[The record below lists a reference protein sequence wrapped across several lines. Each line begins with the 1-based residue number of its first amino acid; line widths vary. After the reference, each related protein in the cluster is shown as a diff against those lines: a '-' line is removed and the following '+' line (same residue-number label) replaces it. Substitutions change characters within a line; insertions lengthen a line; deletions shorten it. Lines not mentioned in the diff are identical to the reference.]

1 MKASMLKNRDIQ
13 AAWKYHEATKHSY
26 GSVRSSTHFL
36 DWANRPLP
44 FKIYPAIEA
53 IALPRDVP
61 QTGVAALAAISEQV
75 RAVGGGDAV
84 PDVRDLARILFFSA
98 GITRQRKYPGGEIC
112 FRAAACTGALYE
124 IELYVVSGEL
134 RGLDAGV
141 HHFNPADMSLG
152 LLRRGNFRGNLAQAT
167 AMEPAVAHA
176 PATIVCTGTYWRNAW
191 KYQAR
196 TYRHFG
202 WDNGTLLAN
211 MLAVSAAS
219 GLPAEIV
226 LGFVD
231 AEVNRLLGLNTRREV
246 SLCLV
251 PIGHTSESSLPA
263 PRDAPAL
270 GLETIPLSQHEVEY
284 PAMLEMHDASSLE
297 SVEEVNQ
304 WRGKPPV
311 LPSSALTGEAVRLPR
326 PQEEEQPKDTTEQV
340 ILRRGST
347 RTFDNAASITLA
359 QLSTIL
365 DYATRGLPADFL
377 EPPGGQLNDLY
388 LIVHSVQGLRP
399 GAYFFERE
407 QNALE
412 LLKEGKFRAAAHH
425 LGLEQELPADACV
438 DIFFLADL
446 EQILERYGNRGYRAV
461 QLEAGA
467 IGGRIYLAAYAQHLG
482 ATGLTFFDDDVVNFF
497 SPQAKGKSAIFLVAI
512 GKPLKRKPQ

>member
-1 MKASMLKNRDIQ
+1 MNNREIQ
-13 AAWKYHEATKHSY
+13 AAWKYHHGSKHSY
-26 GSVRSSTHFL
+26 WSIRSHPHFL
-36 DWANRPLP
+36 DWENRPLP
-44 FKIYPAIEA
+44 FKIYPKIEPLP
-53 IALPRDVP
+53 LPRDVP
-61 QTGVAALAAISEQV
+61 QTGVAVLSAVSE
-75 RAVGGGDAV
+75 AV
-84 PDVRDLARILFFSA
+84 PSSRADSVLGVQDLARLLYFSA
-98 GITRQRKYPGGEIC
+98 GITKQRAYPGGEIY

-124 IELYVVSGEL
+124 IELYVVSGDL
-134 RGLDAGV
+134 PGLDAGV
-141 HHFNPADMSLG
+141 YHFNPADVSLR
-152 LLRRGNFRGNLAQAT
+152 LLREGDFRGNLAQAT

-176 PATIVCTGTYWRNAW
+176 PATIICTGTYWRNAW

-231 AEVNRLLGLNTRREV
+231 AEVNRLLDLDMRREV

-251 PIGHTSESSLPA
+251 PIGRTSESSLPA
-263 PRDAPAL
+263 PREAPAL

-284 PAMLEMHDASSLE
+284 PAMLEIHDASSLE

-304 WRGKPPV
+304 WRAKPPV
-311 LPSSALTGEAVRLPR
+311 LPSSAQTGEAVRLR
-326 PQEEEQPKDTTEQV
+326 PLPEEDQPKDTIEQV

-347 RTFDNAASITLA
+347 RTFDPSASITLA

-365 DYATRGLPADFL
+365 DCATRGLPADFL
-377 EPPGGQLNDLY
+377 EPSGAQLNDLY
-388 LIVHSVQGLRP
+388 LIVHSVQGLKP
-399 GAYFFERE
+399 GAYFFGRE
-407 QNALE
+407 HSALE
-412 LLKEGKFRAAAHH
+412 LLKEGEFRAEAYH
-425 LGLEQELPADACV
+425 LGLEQKLPADACV
-438 DIFFLADL
+438 DAFFLADL
-446 EQILERYGNRGYRAV
+446 KSILERYGNRGYRAV

-482 ATGLTFFDDDVVNFF
+482 ATGLTFFDDDVTNFF
-497 SPQAKGKSAIFLVAI
+497 SPHAKGKSAIFLLAL
-512 GKPLKRKPQ
+512 GRPLKRQPR

>member
-1 MKASMLKNRDIQ
+1 MNNREIQ
-13 AAWKYHEATKHSY
+13 AARKYHDGSKHSY
-26 GSVRSSTHFL
+26 WSIRNHPHFL

-44 FKIYPAIEA
+44 FKIYPKIEPLP
-53 IALPRDVP
+53 LPRDVP
-61 QTGVAALAAISEQV
+61 QTGVVVFSAISE
-75 RAVGGGDAV
+75 AV
-84 PDVRDLARILFFSA
+84 PSSRADSAPGVRDLARLLYFSA
-98 GITRQRKYPGGEIC
+98 GITKQRAYPGGEIY

-124 IELYVVSGEL
+124 IELYVVSSDL
-134 RGLDAGV
+134 PGLDAGV
-141 HHFNPADMSLG
+141 YHFNPADVSLR
-152 LLRRGNFRGNLAQAT
+152 LLRKGDFRGNLAQAT

-176 PATIVCTGTYWRNAW
+176 PATIICTGTYWRNAW

-211 MLAVSAAS
+211 MLAVSTAS

-231 AEVNRLLGLNTRREV
+231 AEVNRLLDLDMRREV

-263 PRDAPAL
+263 PREAPAL

-482 ATGLTFFDDDVVNFF
+482 ATGLTFFDDDVVDFF
-497 SPQAKGKSAIFLVAI
+497 SPHAKGKSAIFLVAI

>member
-1 MKASMLKNRDIQ
+1 MNNHEIQ
-13 AAWKYHEATKHSY
+13 VAWKYHDGTKHSY
-26 GSVRSSTHFL
+26 WSIRNHAHFL

-44 FKIYPAIEA
+44 FKIYPKIEPLP
-53 IALPRDVP
+53 LPRDVP
-61 QTGVAALAAISEQV
+61 HTRVAALSAISELV
-75 RAVGGGDAV
+75 PSSRADSV
-84 PDVRDLARILFFSA
+84 PDLQDLARILYFSA
-98 GITRQRKYPGGEIC
+98 GITKQRKSPGGEIY

-124 IELYVVSGEL
+124 IELYVVTGTL
-134 RGLDAGV
+134 PGLDGGV
-141 HHFNPADMSLG
+141 YHFNPADLS
-152 LLRRGNFRGNLAQAT
+152 LRRLRKGDFRGNLRQAT

-176 PATIVCTGTYWRNAW
+176 SATVICTGTYWRNAW

-231 AEVNRLLGLNTRREV
+231 AEVNRLLDLDTRREV

-251 PIGHTSESSLPA
+251 AIGRTSESSLPA
-263 PRDAPAL
+263 PGEAPAL

-284 PAMLEMHDASSLE
+284 PAMLEIHDASSLE
-297 SVEEVNQ
+297 SLEEVNQ

-311 LPSSALTGEAVRLPR
+311 LPSSAWTGEAVRLPR

-365 DYATRGLPADFL
+365 ENATRGLPADFL

-407 QNALE
+407 QNTLE
-412 LLKEGKFRAAAHH
+412 LLKEGEFRAEAHH

-446 EQILERYGNRGYRAV
+446 KRILKRYGNRGYRAV

-467 IGGRIYLAAYAQHLG
+467 IGGKIYLSAYAQRLG
-482 ATGLTFFDDDVVNFF
+482 AT
-497 SPQAKGKSAIFLVAI
+497 A
-512 GKPLKRKPQ
+512 

>member
-1 MKASMLKNRDIQ
+1 MNNRDIQ
-13 AAWKYHEATKHSY
+13 AAWKYHDGTKHSHW
-26 GSVRSSTHFL
+26 SIRNNPHLL
-36 DWANRPLP
+36 DWASRPQP
-44 FKIYPAIEA
+44 FKIYPKIEPFP
-53 IALPRDVP
+53 LPRDVP
-61 QTGVAALAAISEQV
+61 QTGVAALSAISEPV
-75 RAVGGGDAV
+75 PSSRADSV
-84 PDVRDLARILFFSA
+84 PDLHDLARILYFSA
-98 GITRQRKYPGGEIC
+98 GITKQRAHPGGEIY

-124 IELYVVSGEL
+124 IELYVVTGDL
-134 RGLDAGV
+134 AGLDAGV
-141 HHFNPADMSLG
+141 YHFNPGDVSLR
-152 LLRRGNFRGNLAQAT
+152 LLRKGDFCRNLAQAT

-176 PATIVCTGTYWRNAW
+176 PATIICTGTYWRNAW

-231 AEVNRLLGLNTRREV
+231 GEVNRLLDLDTRREV

-251 PIGHTSESSLPA
+251 PIGRKSESSLPA
-263 PRDAPAL
+263 LREALVL
-270 GLETIPLSQHEVEY
+270 GLETIPLSECEVEY

-297 SVEEVNQ
+297 SEEEVAQ
-304 WRGKPPV
+304 WRGKQQV
-311 LPSSALTGEAVRLPR
+311 FLSSAPAGEEVQLER
-326 PQEEEQPKDTTEQV
+326 PPEEEQPMDTIEQV

-347 RTFDNAASITLA
+347 RTFDETASITLA
-359 QLSTIL
+359 QLSTIF

-377 EPPGGQLNDLY
+377 KPPGAQFNDLY
-388 LIVHSVQGLRP
+388 LIVHSVQGLKP
-399 GAYFFERE
+399 GAYFFRRE
-407 QNALE
+407 QNTLE
-412 LLKEGKFRAAAHH
+412 LLKAGEFRAEAHH

-446 EQILERYGNRGYRAV
+446 KRLLEQYGNRGYRAV

-482 ATGLTFFDDDVVNFF
+482 ATGLTFFDDDVINFF
-497 SPQAKGKSAIFLVAI
+497 SPHARDKSAVFLLAI

>member
-1 MKASMLKNRDIQ
+1 MNNREIQ
-13 AAWKYHEATKHSY
+13 AAWKYHDGTKHSY
-26 GSVRSSTHFL
+26 WSIRNHPHFL
-36 DWANRPLP
+36 DWGNRPQP
-44 FKIYPAIEA
+44 FKIYPQLRPLP
-53 IALPRDVP
+53 LPRDVS
-61 QTGVAALAAISEQV
+61 QTGVAALSAISQRGLSSLTEM
-75 RAVGGGDAV
+75 V
-84 PDVRDLARILFFSA
+84 PGLQDLARILYFSA
-98 GITRQRKYPGGEIC
+98 GITKQHAYPGGEIY

-124 IELYVVSGEL
+124 IELYVVTGDLPE
-134 RGLDAGV
+134 LDAGV
-141 HHFNPADMSLG
+141 YHFNPADVSLR
-152 LLRRGNFRGNLAQAT
+152 LLRNGDFRGNLAHAT
-167 AMEPAVAHA
+167 AMEPLVAHA
-176 PATIVCTGTYWRNAW
+176 PATIICTGTYWRNAW
-191 KYQAR
+191 KYQER

-231 AEVNRLLGLNTRREV
+231 AEVNRLLDLDTRREV

-251 PIGHTSESSLPA
+251 PIGRTSESSLP
-263 PRDAPAL
+263 PPEEAPAL

-284 PAMLEMHDASSLE
+284 PAMREMHAASSLE

-304 WRGKPPV
+304 WRVKPLV
-311 LPSSALTGEAVRLPR
+311 LPSPALAGERVRLPHL
-326 PQEEEQPKDTTEQV
+326 PEDEQPKDTIEQV

-347 RTFDNAASITLA
+347 RTFDKAASITLA

-365 DYATRGLPADFL
+365 DSATRGLPADFL
-377 EPPGGQLNDLY
+377 EPPGAQLNDLY
-388 LIVHSVQGLRP
+388 LIVHSVEGLKP
-399 GAYFFERE
+399 GAYFFVRE

-412 LLKEGKFRAAAHH
+412 LLKEGEFRVEAHH
-425 LGLEQELPADACV
+425 LGLEQDLPADACV

-446 EQILERYGNRGYRAV
+446 KRILERYGNRGYRAV

-467 IGGRIYLAAYAQHLG
+467 IGGRIYLDAYAQHLG

-497 SPQAKGKSAIFLVAI
+497 SPHAKDKSAIFLLAI

>member
-1 MKASMLKNRDIQ
+1 MNNREIK
-13 AAWKYHEATKHSY
+13 AAWKYHDGTKHSY
-26 GSVRSSTHFL
+26 WSIRNHPHFL

-44 FKIYPAIEA
+44 FKIYPKIEPLP
-53 IALPRDVP
+53 LPRDVP
-61 QTGVAALAAISEQV
+61 QTGVALLSAISEP
-75 RAVGGGDAV
+75 V
-84 PDVRDLARILFFSA
+84 PSSLADSVPGVQDLARLLYFSA
-98 GITRQRKYPGGEIC
+98 GITKQRAYPGGEIY

-124 IELYVVSGEL
+124 IELYVVSSDL
-134 RGLDAGV
+134 PGLDAGV
-141 HHFNPADMSLG
+141 YHFNPADVSLR
-152 LLRRGNFRGNLAQAT
+152 LLRKGDFRGNLAQAT

-176 PATIVCTGTYWRNAW
+176 PATIICTGTYWRNAW

-231 AEVNRLLGLNTRREV
+231 AEVNRLLDLDTRREV

-251 PIGHTSESSLPA
+251 PIGRTSASSLPA
-263 PRDAPAL
+263 PREAPAL

-304 WRGKPPV
+304 WRAKPPV
-311 LPSSALTGEAVRLPR
+311 LPSSALAGEAVRLPHL
-326 PQEEEQPKDTTEQV
+326 PEEEQPKDTTEQV

-347 RTFDNAASITLA
+347 RTFDKAASITLA

-365 DYATRGLPADFL
+365 DCATRGLPADFL
-377 EPPGGQLNDLY
+377 EPPGAQLNDLY
-388 LIVHSVQGLRP
+388 LIVHSVQGLKP
-399 GAYFFERE
+399 GAYFFGRE
-407 QNALE
+407 QNTLE
-412 LLKEGKFRAAAHH
+412 LLKEGEFRAEAHH
-425 LGLEQELPADACV
+425 LGLEQDLPADACV

-446 EQILERYGNRGYRAV
+446 KRILERYGNRGYRAV

-482 ATGLTFFDDDVVNFF
+482 ATGLTFFDDDVINFF
-497 SPQAKGKSAIFLVAI
+497 SPHAKDKSAIFLLAI

>member
-1 MKASMLKNRDIQ
+1 MNNPEIR
-13 AAWKYHEATKHSY
+13 AAWKYHDATKHSY
-26 GSVRSSTHFL
+26 WSIRNNPHTL
-36 DWANRPLP
+36 DWATRPHP
-44 FKIYPAIEA
+44 FKTYPKIEPLL
-53 IALPRDVP
+53 LPRDVA
-61 QTGVAALAAISEQV
+61 QTGVTALSTISV
-75 RAVGGGDAV
+75 REPLSPTESV
-84 PDVRDLARILFFSA
+84 PDLQDLARIFYFSA
-98 GITRQRKYPGGEIC
+98 GITKQRAYPGGEIY

-124 IELYVVSGEL
+124 IELYVVCSDLPDLG
-134 RGLDAGV
+134 AGV
-141 HHFNPADMSLG
+141 YHFNPADVSLR
-152 LLRRGNFRGNLAQAT
+152 LLRQGDFRGNLAHVT
-167 AMEPAVAHA
+167 AMEPALAHA
-176 PATIVCTGTYWRNAW
+176 PATIICTGTYWRNAW

-202 WDNGTLLAN
+202 WDNGPLLAN

-231 AEVNRLLGLNTRREV
+231 SEVNRLLDLATRREV

-251 PIGHTSESSLPA
+251 PIGRTPESSLPA
-263 PRDAPAL
+263 SRDVPAL
-270 GLETIPLSQHEVEY
+270 GLETIPLSEREVEY
-284 PAMLEMHDASSLE
+284 PAMLAIHDESSLE
-297 SVEEVNQ
+297 SVEEVNL

-311 LPSSALTGEAVRLPR
+311 LPSSVLTGEAVRLPR
-326 PQEEEQPKDTTEQV
+326 QPEEEQPKDTIEEV

-347 RTFDNAASITLA
+347 RTFDKAASITLA
-359 QLSTIL
+359 QLSSIL

-377 EPPGGQLNDLY
+377 EPPGAQLNDLY
-388 LIVHSVQGLRP
+388 LIVHSVQGLKP
-399 GAYFFERE
+399 GAYFFGRE

-412 LLKEGKFRAAAHH
+412 LLKEGEFRAEAHH
-425 LGLEQELPADACV
+425 LGLGQDLPADACV

-446 EQILERYGNRGYRAV
+446 KPILERYGNRGYRAV

-497 SPQAKGKSAIFLVAI
+497 SPHAKHKSAIFLLAI

>member
-1 MKASMLKNRDIQ
+1 MNNHEIQ
-13 AAWKYHEATKHSY
+13 VAWKYHDGTKHSY
-26 GSVRSSTHFL
+26 WSIRNHAHFL

-44 FKIYPAIEA
+44 FKIYPNIEPLP
-53 IALPRDVP
+53 LPRDVP
-61 QTGVAALAAISEQV
+61 QTGVAVLSAISE
-75 RAVGGGDAV
+75 AV
-84 PDVRDLARILFFSA
+84 PSLRADSVPGVQDLARLLYFSA
-98 GITRQRKYPGGEIC
+98 GITKQRAYPGGEIY

-124 IELYVVSGEL
+124 IELYVVSSDL
-134 RGLDAGV
+134 PGLDAGV
-141 HHFNPADMSLG
+141 YHFNAADVSLR
-152 LLRRGNFRGNLAQAT
+152 LLRKGDFRGNLAQAT
-167 AMEPAVAHA
+167 AMEPTVGRAST
-176 PATIVCTGTYWRNAW
+176 TIICSGTYWRNAW

-211 MLAVSAAS
+211 MLAVSTAS

-231 AEVNRLLGLNTRREV
+231 AEVNRLLDLDMRREV

-251 PIGHTSESSLPA
+251 PIGHTSESSPPA
-263 PRDAPAL
+263 PREAPAL

-377 EPPGGQLNDLY
+377 EPFGGQLNDLY
-388 LIVHSVQGLRP
+388 LIVHSVQGLKP
-399 GAYFFERE
+399 GAYFFGRE
-407 QNALE
+407 HNTLE
-412 LLKEGKFRAAAHH
+412 ILKEGEFRDEAHH
-425 LGLEQELPADACV
+425 LGLEQDLPAVACV
-438 DIFFLADL
+438 RIFFVADL
-446 EQILERYGNRGYRAV
+446 SSLLERYGNRGYRAV

-467 IGGRIYLAAYAQHLG
+467 NGRRMVLHADTQHLG
-482 ATGLTFFDDDVVNFF
+482 ATGLTFFDDDVIEFF
-497 SPQAKGKSAIFLVAI
+497 SPHAKDKSAIFLLAI
-512 GKPLKRKPQ
+512 GKPLKSKPQ